1 MVCLPTGQIM
11 FTDFSSDVEIYT
23 PSGTYNAE
31 WQPKITYVAKTLT
44 HGSTNNIIRGTQLNG
59 LSQCAA
65 YGDDNQSA
73 TNFPLVRITNNS
85 TGDVVYAKTHT
96 FSTMGVATGTAGVHA
111 QFDIPATIGTGA
123 STLEVVANG
132 IPSAAVAVTI
142 E

>member
-23 PSGTYNAE
+23 PTGTYSAA
-31 WQPKITYVAKTLT
+31 WQPKISYVAKTLT
-44 HGSTNNIIRGTQLNG
+44 HGSTNNILRGTQLNG

-73 TNFPLVRITNNS
+73 TNFPLVRITNKS
-85 TGDVVYAKTHT
+85 TKAVVYAKTHS
-96 FSTMGVATGTAGVHA
+96 FSTMGVATGTTVVRTE
-111 QFDIPATIGTGA
+111 FDIPATIGTGA
-123 STLEVVANG
+123 STIEVVANG
-132 IPSAAVAVTI
+132 ISSAALTVTI